1 MGQLW
6 QKVRGEFAEIIEW
19 IDDRGE
25 GRTEGRIHGAAR
37 GSPRGS
43 DDTLAWR
50 FDRHDHA
57 IRMGSQLIVR
67 EGQWA
72 VFLNEGRIADSFGPG
87 RHRLA
92 TRNLPLLTSL
102 LALPYGFESPF
113 KAEVVF
119 VTTRRIT
126 NLRWGTSH
134 PVILQDP
141 ELGPVRVRGFGSHT
155 LRVNDPASLV
165 RELCGSRGRLGVED
179 IRGQLRGMIISRLAE
194 VLGRSGHPVT
204 RLAAHYDT
212 LAWELRVGIGADLQD
227 LGLEIPSLVIET
239 LTLPAEVEAALDR
252 RSSLAL
258 GAPPPPPPPPLPPT
272 WQGAP

>member
-19 IDDRGE
+19 IDDGNE
-25 GRTEGRIHGAAR
+25 GPAA
-37 GSPRGS
+37 GSAQAA
-43 DDTLAWR
+43 DATLAWR
-50 FDRHDHA
+50 FDRHDGA
-57 IRMGSQLIVR
+57 IRLGSQLIVR

-72 VFLNEGRIADSFGPG
+72 VFLNEGRIADSFRPG
-87 RHRLA
+87 RHRLE
-92 TRNLPLLTSL
+92 TRNLPLLTTL

-134 PVILQDP
+134 PLILQDP
-141 ELGPVRVRGFGSHT
+141 DLGPVRVRGFGSHT
-155 LRVNDPASLV
+155 LRVSDPAGLV
-165 RELCGSRGRLGVED
+165 RELCGGRARLGVED
-179 IRGQLRGMIISRLAE
+179 IRGQLRGMIVSRLAE

-204 RLAAHYDT
+204 RLAAHYDA
-212 LAWELRVGIGADLQD
+212 LAWEVRVALGTDVQE
-227 LGLEIPSLVIET
+227 LGLEIPSLLIEN

-252 RSSLAL
+252 RSSHVL
-258 GAPPPPPPPPLPPT
+258 GAPPGPPPPPPPPPPPLPPLAA
-272 WQGAP
+272 GP

>member
-6 QKVRGEFAEIIEW
+6 QKVRGEFVDVVEW
-19 IDDRGE
+19 LEAAGAGRAGE
-25 GRTEGRIHGAAR
+25 
-37 GSPRGS
+37 
-43 DDTLAWR
+43 TLVWR
-50 FDRHDHA
+50 FDRQDHA

-87 RHRLA
+87 RHRLE

-113 KAEVVF
+113 KAEVYF
-119 VTTRRIT
+119 VSTRLFT

-134 PVILQDP
+134 PLILQDP
-141 ELGPVRVRGFGSHT
+141 DLGPVRLRGFGSHT
-155 LRVNDPASLV
+155 LRVNDPAWLV
-165 RELCGSRGRLGVED
+165 REVCGGRGRLEVED
-179 IRGQLRGMIISRLAE
+179 IRGQLRGMIVSQLAE

-204 RLAAHYDT
+204 QLAAHYDA
-212 LAWELRVGIGADLQD
+212 LAWELRIGLGEDVQQF
-227 LGLEIPSLVIET
+227 GLEIPSLLIEN
-239 LTLPAEVEAALDR
+239 LTLPQEVEAALDR

-258 GAPPPPPPPPLPPT
+258 GGPPGPPPSAPPSAPPPPPPPWGGGP
-272 WQGAP
+272 